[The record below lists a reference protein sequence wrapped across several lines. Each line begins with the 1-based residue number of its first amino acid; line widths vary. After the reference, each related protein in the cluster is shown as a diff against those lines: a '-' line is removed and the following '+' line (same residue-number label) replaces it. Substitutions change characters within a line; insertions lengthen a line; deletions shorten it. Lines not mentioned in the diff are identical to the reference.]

1 MFTTNDFIS
10 YQLKQKNMEIPSI
23 FNIFPFYM
31 KTSTDLI
38 LIVFSLPSVFKKTL
52 ENLDS
57 RHEIDI
63 GASCCQYIEIVV
75 PNDAY
80 FVSRINFLLQVY
92 KFYFWMF
99 EILEIGKRNKDD

>member
-1 MFTTNDFIS
+1 
-10 YQLKQKNMEIPSI
+10 
-23 FNIFPFYM
+23 M
-31 KTSTDLI
+31 KTSINLI

-57 RHEIDI
+57 GHEIDI
-63 GASCCQYIEIVV
+63 GASCCQYIEILV

-80 FVSRINFLLQVY
+80 FVFRIDFLLQVY

-99 EILEIGKRNKDD
+99 ESLEMGKRNEND